1 MPTLSSEEVYS
12 RFYSDLNPKEYY
24 AFELQK
30 DLALEAINYY
40 ILFNNLSIVDIDC
53 ISAPYRFT
61 KLSVYMDMYSLIAQ
75 VAKNIEEY
83 SLSPDS
89 NGGMCGVYIGEKE
102 IILTIDMNNEHTVSI
117 EYIYK
122 GIMSKTLFSYE
133 VSTPL
138 AIVAIKKIL
147 EDLI

>member
-1 MPTLSSEEVYS
+1 MSILCPEEVYS

-40 ILFNNLSIVDIDC
+40 ILFNNLSIIDIDS

-61 KLSVYMDMYSLIAQ
+61 KLAVYMDMYSLIAQ
-75 VAKNIEEY
+75 VTKDMKEY
-83 SLSPDS
+83 TLSPDS
-89 NGGMCGVYIGEKE
+89 NGGICGVYIGEKE
-102 IILTIDMNNEHTVSI
+102 IILTIDMNKDHTVSI

-133 VSTPL
+133 VSTPM
-138 AIVAIKKIL
+138 AISSIKKIL
-147 EDLI
+147 EDIV